1 MVLLERLKPW
11 KKYTNAVARE
21 EEKIHEQQGQTLY
34 LGDPDYPKTLSFC
47 TDAPLVFS
55 LQGNFC
61 FWPLQTDQYCGHP
74 FGRCRWREYVLQADL
89 RTARATAHHCLRFA
103 LGIDIIAHD
112 QALKSQLSTI
122 ACMAH
127 DLDRTYPP
135 EHQEY
140 IEKILEQG
148 AFVSDFTTAEKFDRK
163 NFLIRNPLIAGLSD
177 TTVVVQSLLEGG
189 SMITAHFAHQ

>member
-1 MVLLERLKPW
+1 
-11 KKYTNAVARE
+11 
-21 EEKIHEQQGQTLY
+21 
-34 LGDPDYPKTLSFC
+34 
-47 TDAPLVFS
+47 
-55 LQGNFC
+55 
-61 FWPLQTDQYCGHP
+61 
-74 FGRCRWREYVLQADL
+74 VLQAHL
-89 RTARATAHHCLRFA
+89 RTARATAHHFLRFA
-103 LGIDIIAHD
+103 LGIDIITHD

-135 EHQEY
+135 EHQDY

-163 NFLIRNPLIAGLSD
+163 NFLIRNRLIAGLSH

-189 SMITAHFAHQ
+189 SMMTAHFAHQYQRELFAFPGAVTDRLHQGCNALIHSQ